1 MTISAKSADMTSAE
15 TFSKRYFQMPRA
27 EIGHLRFILE
37 SYDGLAFARTLDKQ
51 SGLVEIAY
59 PPSRA
64 CDVEPLLEALAAE
77 AGLQEVAAPEQ
88 IPPL

>member
-1 MTISAKSADMTSAE
+1 MTSVD

-37 SYDGLAFARTLDKQ
+37 SYDGLAFARTLDNQ
-51 SGLVEIAY
+51 IALVEIAY
-59 PPSRA
+59 SPSRVR
-64 CDVEPLLEALAAE
+64 DVEPLLEALVDE
-77 AGLQEVAAPEQ
+77 VGLQEVSVPEI